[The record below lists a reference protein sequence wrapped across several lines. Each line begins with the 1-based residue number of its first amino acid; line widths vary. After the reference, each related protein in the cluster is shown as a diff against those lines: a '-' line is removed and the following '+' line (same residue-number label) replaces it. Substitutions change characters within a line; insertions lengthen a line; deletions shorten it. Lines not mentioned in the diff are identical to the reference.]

1 MMKNV
6 TPEAD
11 LMQNDSDIAEK
22 AFDDFLAII
31 SRDGSFSMS
40 LLSFLQNLAN
50 ARAISV
56 LSRSGGKEFDI
67 IFSNLS
73 VIAPDNHFPGW
84 FPVIHQWSN
93 HRKPQIVCSKENM
106 ASDGVALPEEV
117 SPAFCLPLLAGNGL
131 NGMLLFWGIHDD
143 ATIEDDSYRQLSKMA
158 PVLALLVARVVENLS
173 NENKGQLITNEVAP
187 LPDTSALDNFQLY
200 SSLLADIPGL
210 IYRCRND
217 ADWTME
223 YVSKGCLN
231 LTGYQPE
238 ELIGNQV
245 VSYGELVI
253 EEFRESL
260 WNEWQRAIEERSVY
274 QGEYQ
279 IRAAEGSI
287 KWVWEQGSGVYNG
300 DGELIALEGIVMDIT
315 ERKETENKLKES
327 REYNRNLFNLT
338 SIGLV
343 LASLEGRLVDMNP
356 AMLEIIGY
364 SRKEALRLSYW
375 DLLPQPYRE
384 REKEQLKNLL
394 HQEHFGPYERKY
406 THKDGHCIPV
416 KLKGQILVEKGVK
429 YIWASVEDITEQK
442 HAERALKESESLLKE
457 AQRIGR
463 MGHYVLNVVSGTWTS
478 SETLDKLFG
487 IESTDEKTIE
497 SWLGLILPE
506 YRENIKNYFRNEIID
521 QGKPFDKVYPIR
533 RKNDQEVRWLHGI
546 GVLEPGEDGKLARM
560 FGVIQDIT
568 EDKRAEEALVESKL
582 KYKYL
587 FQNNPHPMWIY
598 DLETYRFLEVN
609 NAAVKQYG
617 YSRTEFLSMTIK
629 DIRPEKDVSQLMVDL
644 GRHEDDFDWAGEW
657 RHQKKS
663 GEIISVAVSSHRLTF
678 NGRPARL
685 VLATDVTERSKALK
699 ALHESEE
706 RYRTLFSN
714 NHAVMFLID
723 KENGNIVD
731 ANHAAVEFYGWT
743 YEELTSMNIADIN
756 TLSPNEIKDRL
767 QQVDYSTHNHYEFK
781 HRKADHSTCDVE
793 VFSGP
798 IILRGKPMVHAIVHD
813 VTPRKKAEEML
824 MTLSVAVEQS
834 PASFVITGADGLIQ
848 YVNPRFSAL
857 TGYSLEDV
865 KGRSPRI
872 MNPGHLPEED
882 FHTMLSSLR
891 QGKEWKGEFLNRK
904 KNGSFYWETVTISP
918 ITNDAGEITQYIVIM
933 EDVTDKKRAEN
944 ELKKSEASLREAQEI
959 ARMGDWE
966 YDLVNETLHASENC
980 NKIFGLDSVEDGV
993 SYREFLDRLLPDD
1006 QYLVSKTFERLTIE
1020 KQMIEEEVRI
1030 VLPDGQYR
1038 WLNNRIV
1045 PLFENGVLTRLK
1057 GVVSDITEYKQM
1069 EKALVK
1075 AKEQAEEGDKLKSA
1089 FLANISHEIRTPM
1102 NAIVGFTNLLEEHID
1117 SEERGQFVR
1126 IINSNADHLLN
1137 IIDDVMAVSRL
1148 DTEAIPLKETDFCPS
1163 ELLEDLH
1170 LSFRREVR
1178 SKPIALLKRL
1188 PGAAGQ
1194 DRLTADREK
1203 IRQVMSSFLSNA
1215 IKYTRE
1221 GTIEVGYAIEEN
1233 EARFFVRDTGMGIRK
1248 EEQKKIF
1255 ERFYRTVSAQKQA
1268 IGGTGLGLSIAE
1280 SLVQLM
1286 GGQIGVESI
1295 PEKGSVFY
1303 FTIPLA
1309 GNGQM

>member
-1 MMKNV
+1 MMMKNV

-50 ARAISV
+50 ARALSV
-56 LSRSGGKEFDI
+56 FSRSGGKEFDI
-67 IFSNLS
+67 VFSNLS
-73 VIAPDNHFPGW
+73 VIVPDNELPDW
-84 FPVIHQWSN
+84 FPVVYQWSN
-93 HRKPQIVCSKENM
+93 HRKPRIISSKEENT
-106 ASDGVALPEEV
+106 SDGKTVPADSLPV
-117 SPAFCLPLLAGNGL
+117 FSLPLLGGNRL
-131 NGMLLFWGIHDD
+131 NGMILFWGIQNE
-143 ATIEDDSYRQLSKMA
+143 ATIDDDNFQQLAKMA
-158 PVLALLVARVVENLS
+158 PVLTLLVEQTVERLS
-173 NENKGQLITNEVAP
+173 NEAENHQVTEEGVL
-187 LPDTSALDNFQLY
+187 LPDNFSLH
-200 SSLLADIPGL
+200 SSLLGHVPGL

-217 ADWTME
+217 VDWTME
-223 YVSKGCLN
+223 YVSRGCVK

-238 ELIGNQV
+238 EFINNRV
-245 VSYGELVI
+245 ISYGELVV
-253 EEFRESL
+253 EEYRESL
-260 WNEWQRAIEERSVY
+260 WNDWQQAIEERSVY

-279 IRAAEGSI
+279 IRTADGSI

-315 ERKETENKLKES
+315 ERKETENNLKES

-343 LASLEGRLVDMNP
+343 LAALEGKLVDMNS

-364 SRKEALRLSYW
+364 SRREALKLSYS
-375 DLLPQPYRE
+375 DLIPQPYRE
-384 REKEQLKNLL
+384 SEKEQLKSLS
-394 HQEHFGPYERKY
+394 HQEHFGPYEKEY
-406 THKDGHCIPV
+406 IHKDGHLVPV
-416 KLKGQILVEKGVK
+416 RLKGQIMIEKGVK

-442 HAERALKESESLLKE
+442 KAEKAL
-457 AQRIGR
+457 
-463 MGHYVLNVVSGTWTS
+463 
-478 SETLDKLFG
+478 
-487 IESTDEKTIE
+487 IESK
-497 SWLGLILPE
+497 
-506 YRENIKNYFRNEIID
+506 
-521 QGKPFDKVYPIR
+521 Q
-533 RKNDQEVRWLHGI
+533 
-546 GVLEPGEDGKLARM
+546 
-560 FGVIQDIT
+560 
-568 EDKRAEEALVESKL
+568 

-598 DLETYRFLEVN
+598 DLETCRFIEVN
-609 NAAVKQYG
+609 NAAVKHYK
-617 YSRTEFLSMTIK
+617 YSRTEFLSMTIQ
-629 DIRPEKDVSQLMVDL
+629 DIRPEEDVPQLMIDL

-657 RHQKKS
+657 RHKKKN
-663 GEIISVAVSSHRLTF
+663 GEIISVAISSHRLTF

-685 VLATDVTERSKALK
+685 VLATDVTERSKALN

-723 KENGNIVD
+723 KENGNIIDV
-731 ANHAAVEFYGWT
+731 NHAAVDFYGWT

-756 TLSPNEIKDRL
+756 TLSPNEIRDRL
-767 QQVDYSTHNHYEFK
+767 RQVDYSTHNHYEFK

-882 FHTMLSSLR
+882 FHAMLSSLR

-904 KNGSFYWETVTISP
+904 KNGSFYWENVTISP

-966 YDLVNETLHASENC
+966 YDLVNETLHASDNC
-980 NKIFGLDSVEDGV
+980 NNIFGMDSREDGV

-1006 QYLVSKTFERLTIE
+1006 HYLVKKTFERLKIE

-1030 VLPDGQYR
+1030 VLPGGQYR

-1057 GVVSDITEYKQM
+1057 GVVTDITEYKQM
-1069 EKALVK
+1069 ERALVK

-1188 PGAAGQ
+1188 PNTAGQ

-1221 GTIEVGYAIEEN
+1221 GTIEIGYAIEES

-1248 EEQKKIF
+1248 EDQKKIF

-1268 IGGTGLGLSIAE
+1268 IAGTGLGLSIAE

-1286 GGQIGVESI
+1286 SGQIGVESA

>member
-1 MMKNV
+1 M
-6 TPEAD
+6 
-11 LMQNDSDIAEK
+11 
-22 AFDDFLAII
+22 
-31 SRDGSFSMS
+31 
-40 LLSFLQNLAN
+40 
-50 ARAISV
+50 
-56 LSRSGGKEFDI
+56 
-67 IFSNLS
+67 
-73 VIAPDNHFPGW
+73 
-84 FPVIHQWSN
+84 
-93 HRKPQIVCSKENM
+93 
-106 ASDGVALPEEV
+106 ALPEEV
-117 SPAFCLPLLAGNGL
+117 FPALCLPILAGNGL
-131 NGMLLFWGIHDD
+131 NGMLLFWGIPDD
-143 ATIEDDSYRQLSKMA
+143 ATIEDDSFQQLNKMA
-158 PVLALLVARVVENLS
+158 PVLALLVDRTVEKSS
-173 NENKGQLITNEVAP
+173 NERGNQQIADEAASP
-187 LPDTSALDNFQLY
+187 PDISALDNIRLY
-200 SSLLADIPGL
+200 SSLLGHVPGL
-210 IYRCRND
+210 IYRCLNN
-217 ADWTME
+217 ADWTMK
-223 YVSKGCLN
+223 YVSPGCVN

-238 ELIGNQV
+238 ELLDNRV
-245 VSYGELVI
+245 VSFKELI
-253 EEFRESL
+253 LEEYRESL
-260 WNEWQRAIEERSVY
+260 ESDWQKAIEENSVFRR
-274 QGEYQ
+274 EYQ
-279 IRAAEGSI
+279 IRSADGKV
-287 KWVWEQGSGVYNG
+287 KWVWEQGSGIYNG

-315 ERKETENKLKES
+315 ERKEAEEKFKES
-327 REYNRNLFNLT
+327 QKYNRNLFNLT
-338 SIGLV
+338 SIGLM
-343 LASLEGRLVDMNP
+343 LTTLDGRLVDMNP
-356 AMLEIIGY
+356 AMLGIIGY
-364 SRKEALRLSYW
+364 TREEALQLTYW
-375 DLLPQPYRE
+375 ELTPSVYRE
-384 REKEQLKNLL
+384 DEEEQLNSLSHL
-394 HQEHFGPYERKY
+394 GHFGPYEKEY
-406 THKDGHCIPV
+406 IHKDGHHVPV
-416 KLKGQILVEKGVK
+416 RLKGQIMIEKGVK

-442 HAERALKESESLLKE
+442 KAE
-457 AQRIGR
+457 
-463 MGHYVLNVVSGTWTS
+463 N
-478 SETLDKLFG
+478 
-487 IESTDEKTIE
+487 
-497 SWLGLILPE
+497 
-506 YRENIKNYFRNEIID
+506 
-521 QGKPFDKVYPIR
+521 
-533 RKNDQEVRWLHGI
+533 
-546 GVLEPGEDGKLARM
+546 
-560 FGVIQDIT
+560 
-568 EDKRAEEALVESKL
+568 ALVESKQ

-598 DLETYRFLEVN
+598 DLETYRFIEVN
-609 NAAVKQYG
+609 NAAVRHYK
-617 YSRTEFLSMTIK
+617 YSRAEFLSMTIQ
-629 DIRPEKDVSQLMVDL
+629 DIRPQKDVPQLMVDL

-657 RHQKKS
+657 RHKKKN
-663 GEIISVAVSSHRLTF
+663 GEIISVAISSHRLTF

-685 VLATDVTERSKALK
+685 VLATDVTERNKALK

-723 KENGNIVD
+723 KNNGNIVD

-756 TLSPNEIKDRL
+756 TLSPNEIRDRL
-767 QQVDYSTHNHYEFK
+767 HQVDYSTHNHYEFK

-882 FHTMLSSLR
+882 FHAMLSSLR

-904 KNGSFYWETVTISP
+904 KNGSFYWENVTISP

-966 YDLVNETLHASENC
+966 YDLVNETLHVSENC
-980 NKIFGLDSVEDGV
+980 NSIFGMDSREDGV

-1006 QYLVSKTFERLTIE
+1006 HYLVKKTFERLKIE

-1030 VLPDGQYR
+1030 VLPGGQYR

-1057 GVVSDITEYKQM
+1057 GVVTDITEYKQM
-1069 EKALVK
+1069 ERALVK

-1188 PGAAGQ
+1188 PNTVGQ
-1194 DRLTADREK
+1194 ERLTADREK

-1221 GTIEVGYAIEEN
+1221 GTIEIGYAIEES

-1248 EEQKKIF
+1248 EDQKKIF

-1268 IGGTGLGLSIAE
+1268 IAGTGLGLSIAE

-1286 GGQIGVESI
+1286 GGQIGVESV

-1309 GNGQM
+1309 GNSRM